1 MNSLKT
7 KIIYQYIITT
17 VALLVCEG
25 WLAYLLLKF
34 MPTISQTFGIDEM
47 FIECAGVFLGLVILF
62 AVSYYFYRKV
72 SKCVKEESE
81 KQVKQRNIIFANISH
96 DLKNP
101 MSSVLGFARALEED
115 NVSEEEKK
123 AVYRLICDKSTQMN
137 DMILKMFRY
146 AKMESDGYSL
156 TLKKEDLGA
165 VLRYIIADRYS
176 EIEKHKIELDIDI
189 PVEAVE
195 AMVDSTEFSRVI
207 NNLISNAIRHNDM
220 GIGLLVSLKKSGD
233 EITISVAD
241 TGTEIPKSSYESIFE
256 PFQCSDDSRQKKD
269 GSGLGLAISK
279 RIVELHNGKLYIDDS
294 IKGYTKAF
302 VINFPHGKQQ
312 T

>member
-17 VALLVCEG
+17 VALLVFEG
-25 WLAYLLLKF
+25 WLFYLLF
-34 MPTISQTFGIDEM
+34 GYMPEISKILGIDEM

-62 AVSYYFYRKV
+62 CVSYYFCRKV

-115 NVSEEEKK
+115 NVKEEEKQ
-123 AVYRLICDKSTQMN
+123 AIYRLICDKSTQMN

-156 TLKKEDLGA
+156 ALKKEDLCG
-165 VLRYIIADRYS
+165 VLRNIIAGRYS

-189 PVEAVE
+189 PDEVVEVMIDA
-195 AMVDSTEFSRVI
+195 AEFSRVI

-220 GIGLLVSLKKSGD
+220 GIGLLVSLKKTGE
-233 EITISVAD
+233 EIIISVAD
-241 TGTEIPKSSYESIFE
+241 SGAEIPNNSHESIFE
-256 PFQCSDDSRQKKD
+256 PFQCSDESRQRKD

-279 RIVELHNGKLYIDDS
+279 RIVELHDGKLYIDDN

-302 VINFPHGKQQ
+302 VIKLFQGKQ
-312 T
+312 

>member
-7 KIIYQYIITT
+7 KIIYHYIITT
-17 VALLVCEG
+17 VALIVCEG
-25 WLAYLLLKF
+25 YLAYLLINYI
-34 MPTISQTFGIDEM
+34 PSISEVTGIDEM
-47 FIECAGVFLGLVILF
+47 FIECAGVFLGLLILF
-62 AVSYYFYRKV
+62 AGSYYFYRKV
-72 SKCVKEESE
+72 SKCVSEESE

-101 MSSVLGFARALEED
+101 MASVLGFARALEED

-137 DMILKMFRY
+137 DMILKMFHY

-156 TLKKEDLGA
+156 SLKKEDISA
-165 VLRYIIADRYS
+165 VLRNIIADRYS
-176 EIEKHKIELDIDI
+176 EIEKHKIDLDIDI
-189 PVEAVE
+189 PDDTVE
-195 AMVDSTEFSRVI
+195 AMVDTAEFSRVI
-207 NNLISNAIRHNDM
+207 NNLITNALRHNDM
-220 GIGLLVSLKKSGD
+220 GIGLLVSLKKKEN
-233 EITISVAD
+233 EILISVAD
-241 TGTEIPKSSYESIFE
+241 TGVAIPKESYENIFE
-256 PFQCSDDSRQKKD
+256 PFQCSDESRQKKD

-279 RIVELHNGKLYIDDS
+279 RIVELHNGKLYITDS

-302 VINFPHGKQQ
+302 VIKLSQEKQQ

>member
-25 WLAYLLLKF
+25 WLAYFLVNH
-34 MPTISQTFGIDEM
+34 ISSISKAIGIDEM
-47 FIECAGVFLGLVILF
+47 FIECAGAFLGLIILF

-72 SKCVKEESE
+72 SKCVSEESE

-101 MSSVLGFARALEED
+101 MASVLGFARALEEGK
-115 NVSEEEKK
+115 VSEAEQK
-123 AVYRLICDKSTQMN
+123 AVYRSICDKSTQMN
-137 DMILKMFRY
+137 DMILKMFHY
-146 AKMESDGYSL
+146 AKMESDGYSIA
-156 TLKKEDLGA
+156 LKSEDLGA
-165 VLRYIIADRYS
+165 ILRNVIVDRYS
-176 EIEKHKIELDIDI
+176 EIEKHNIELDIDI
-189 PVEAVE
+189 PEAPVTAE
-195 AMVDSTEFSRVI
+195 VDTAEFSRVI
-207 NNLISNAIRHNDM
+207 NNLITNAIRHNDM
-220 GIGLLVSLKKSGD
+220 GIGLLVSLKEKD
-233 EITISVAD
+233 NEITISVAD
-241 TGTEIPKSSYESIFE
+241 TGVSIPKESYENIFE
-256 PFQCSDDSRQKKD
+256 PFQCSDESRQKKD

-279 RIVELHNGKLYIDDS
+279 RIVELHNGMLYIDDN

-302 VINFPHGKQQ
+302 VIKLQQGKQQ

>member
-17 VALLVCEG
+17 VALLICEG
-25 WLAYLLLKF
+25 WLAYLLIKYLPEICK
-34 MPTISQTFGIDEM
+34 TFGTDEM
-47 FIECAGVFLGLVILF
+47 FIECAGMFLGLVILF

-115 NVSEEEKK
+115 NVSEAEKK

-137 DMILKMFRY
+137 DMILKMFHY

-165 VLRYIIADRYS
+165 VLRNIIADRYS

-189 PVEAVE
+189 SDEAVE

-207 NNLISNAIRHNDM
+207 NNLITNAVRHNDM
-220 GIGLLVSLKKSGD
+220 GIGLLVSLKKVNN
-233 EITISVAD
+233 EIMVSVAD

-256 PFQCSDDSRQKKD
+256 PFQCSEESIQKKD

-302 VINFPHGKQQ
+302 VIKLQQRKQQ

>member
-25 WLAYLLLKF
+25 YLAYLLINYI
-34 MPTISQTFGIDEM
+34 PSISEVTGIDEM
-47 FIECAGVFLGLVILF
+47 FIECAGVFLGLLILF
-62 AVSYYFYRKV
+62 AGSYYFYRKV
-72 SKCVKEESE
+72 SKCVSEESE

-101 MSSVLGFARALEED
+101 MASVLGFARALEED

-137 DMILKMFRY
+137 DMILKMFHY
-146 AKMESDGYSL
+146 AKMESDGYYLS
-156 TLKKEDLGA
+156 LKKEDISA
-165 VLRYIIADRYS
+165 VLRNIIADRYS
-176 EIEKHKIELDIDI
+176 EIEKHKIDLDIDI
-189 PVEAVE
+189 PDDTVE
-195 AMVDSTEFSRVI
+195 AMVDTAEFSRVI
-207 NNLISNAIRHNDM
+207 NNLITNALRHNDM
-220 GIGLLVSLKKSGD
+220 GIGLLVSLKKKEN
-233 EITISVAD
+233 EILISVAD
-241 TGTEIPKSSYESIFE
+241 TGVAIPKESYENIFE
-256 PFQCSDDSRQKKD
+256 PFQCSDESRQKKD

-279 RIVELHNGKLYIDDS
+279 RIVELHNGKLYITDS

-302 VINFPHGKQQ
+302 VIKLSQEKQQ